1 MAEIEKKEQ
10 QNASFAANYI
20 DETIKADSDSRVKAF
35 VKKFLKRKTAV
46 LGLIII
52 LLLVVIAI
60 IGPSIAPYDYNEY
73 D

>member
-35 VKKFLKRKTAV
+35 VKKFEKKNSSFGINHHSFAGCYRNYWTIHCTV
-46 LGLIII
+46 
-52 LLLVVIAI
+52 
-60 IGPSIAPYDYNEY
+60 
-73 D
+73 

>member
-35 VKKFLKRKTAV
+35 VKKF
-46 LGLIII
+46 
-52 LLLVVIAI
+52 
-60 IGPSIAPYDYNEY
+60 
-73 D
+73 

>member
-35 VKKFLKRKTAV
+35 VKKFLKRKTAQRSV
-46 LGLIII
+46 HWEFHQQKT
-52 LLLVVIAI
+52 
-60 IGPSIAPYDYNEY
+60 N
-73 D
+73 

>member
-35 VKKFLKRKTAV
+35 VKKFLKKKQQFW
-46 LGLIII
+46 
-52 LLLVVIAI
+52 
-60 IGPSIAPYDYNEY
+60 D
-73 D
+73 